1 MKNEILHVW
10 LQLALG
16 ISSRLAREI
25 LQRFESIADVYN
37 CDDFSFLGKD
47 REKYIKRLE
56 SKDTSDAF
64 EVVKRCEAIGAR
76 IIGFFD
82 EYYPSGLRNI
92 ESPPV
97 ALYAIG
103 VLKNLNT
110 IPKIAV
116 VGTRKMSDYGRNIAE
131 SFSHDFVK
139 SGACVVSGLAKGV
152 DLAAHRGAV
161 MAGGYTVGVL
171 GTPIGTIYPA
181 ENEKAFRVL
190 YERGLVISEMY
201 PGCPR
206 TRADFP
212 NRNRIIS
219 GMSDAVVI
227 AEAGEGSGSL
237 ITAQYAISQGKTV
250 FAVPGTIG
258 AENAGT
264 NGLIKKGVPPATS
277 SFDVISPL
285 SLEYPTKIKPYEYAS
300 APVLDP
306 RQTAERSAAKPLL
319 KNTEQKKEDLSAE
332 SAPLAEKASSG
343 NVSERIT
350 KLLRESAKPLSAD
363 ELAAKTG
370 INITD
375 ILTELTMLE
384 IDGEVVASV
393 GGRYSS
399 SKR

>member
-1 MKNEILHVW
+1 MKNAILYVW

-25 LQRFESIADVYN
+25 LQRFESITDVYN
-37 CDDFSFLGKD
+37 CEDFSFLGTE
-47 REKYIKRLE
+47 REKIIKRLE
-56 SKDTSDAF
+56 SKDTANAF

-76 IIGFFD
+76 ITGYYD
-82 EYYPSGLRNI
+82 EYYPACLRNI
-92 ESPPV
+92 DSPPV
-97 ALYAIG
+97 VLYSIG
-103 VLKNLNT
+103 VLKNLNE
-110 IPKIAV
+110 IPRIAV

-131 SFSHDFVK
+131 SFSYDFAK

-152 DLAAHRGAV
+152 DTAAHRGAV
-161 MAGGYTVGVL
+161 LAGGYTIAVL
-171 GTPIGTIYPA
+171 GTPIGTVYPA
-181 ENEKAFRVL
+181 ENEKAFKVL

-237 ITAQYAISQGKTV
+237 ITAHYAVSQGKSV

-264 NGLIKKGVPPATS
+264 NGLIKKGVPAATS
-277 SFDVISPL
+277 SFDILAPL
-285 SLEYPTKIKPYEYAS
+285 ALEYPTKIKPYEYAAS
-300 APVLDP
+300 PAPVKEQI
-306 RQTAERSAAKPLL
+306 RKTAAVPKPEKVPAEEPPAMLE
-319 KNTEQKKEDLSAE
+319 TEEV
-332 SAPLAEKASSG
+332 SSG
-343 NVSERIT
+343 RVSESIT
-350 KLLRESAKPLSAD
+350 AALQKSSKPLSAD
-363 ELAAKTG
+363 ELSMLTG

-384 IDGEVVASV
+384 IDGSVVASV

-399 SKR
+399 AKQ